1 MIIYVDTSAAMKL
14 LIEESESSVLAD
26 FLEQSRTTASDT
38 LVASLLLHTELHCA
52 ANRRLTDIRPEAVA
66 EVLSAI
72 ALVDLE
78 SGDLTTAPLLPG
90 RLRSADAIH
99 LATALR
105 VDARAMVV
113 YDEELQ
119 AAARTAGITV
129 VSPQEPG

>member
-1 MIIYVDTSAAMKL
+1 LIIYVDTSAAMKL
-14 LIEESESSVLAD
+14 LVEEAESAALAD
-26 FLEQSRTTASDT
+26 FLETARRGPDT

-52 ANRRLTDIRPEAVA
+52 ANRRPENVRHEAVTD
-66 EVLSAI
+66 VLSAV

-105 VDARAMVV
+105 VDARAMAV
-113 YDEELQ
+113 YDAEL
-119 AAARTAGITV
+119 AAAASAAGLRV
-129 VSPQEPG
+129 LSPA

>member
-1 MIIYVDTSAAMKL
+1 
-14 LIEESESSVLAD
+14 
-26 FLEQSRTTASDT
+26 
-38 LVASLLLHTELHCA
+38 VAQ
-52 ANRRLTDIRPEAVA
+52 
-66 EVLSAI
+66 VLSAF

-90 RLRSADAIH
+90 HLRSADAIH

-119 AAARTAGITV
+119 AAARTAGMTV
-129 VSPQEPG
+129 VSPQPE

>member
-14 LIEESESSVLAD
+14 LVEEAESAALAE
-26 FLEQSRTTASDT
+26 FLETARHGPDT
-38 LVASLLLHTELHCA
+38 LVASLLLHAELHCA
-52 ANRRLTDIRPEAVA
+52 ANRRPEDIRHETVT
-66 EVLSAI
+66 EVLSAV

-105 VDARAMVV
+105 VDARAMTV
-113 YDEELQ
+113 YDAELST
-119 AAARTAGITV
+119 AARTAGLRV
-129 VSPQEPG
+129 LSPA

>member
-1 MIIYVDTSAAMKL
+1 MIVYVDTSAAMKL
-14 LIEESESSVLAD
+14 VVEEKESGDLAD
-26 FLEQSRTTASDT
+26 YLEQSRAASDS

-52 ANRRLTDIRPEAVA
+52 ANRRPEEIEPASVA
-66 EVLSAI
+66 AVLSGI
-72 ALVDLE
+72 ALIDVE

-113 YDEELQ
+113 YDAELGA
-119 AAARTAGITV
+119 AAARAGLQV
-129 VSPQEPG
+129 RSPGQDSR